1 MKDFEEILSG
11 LKAKIVSINNMNRL
25 NDLRVEYLGKK
36 GSISGL
42 SSRLAE
48 LSIED
53 KPIHGKLPSKLF
65 QEFAIAMKG
74 QRQLVWGRGLKK
86 LLRIDEKTDEELAQ
100 ETEKN
105 AIELVS
111 VANYAF
117 NLLTIY
123 QKRHVYLELVTAD
136 YETGTNTAN
145 ELLDALHHEHITRVV
160 QTE

>member
-1 MKDFEEILSG
+1 
-11 LKAKIVSINNMNRL
+11 MN
-25 NDLRVEYLGKK
+25 
-36 GSISGL
+36 
-42 SSRLAE
+42 
-48 LSIED
+48 
-53 KPIHGKLPSKLF
+53 KLF
-65 QEFAIAMKG
+65 QEYAIVMKG

-86 LLRIDEKTDEELAQ
+86 LLRIDEKTDEEHAQ

-145 ELLDALHHEHITRVV
+145 ELLDALHQEHITRVV